1 MGNSSSTSSTISR
14 SVRAF
19 TSLLDSGDDGSMG
32 AQNRDDATPS
42 GAAME
47 DDPHVAPKV
56 ASARVAVGVD
66 QDFGAGSE
74 ENQKSDDGTPQLDDS
89 MLPSSTTSPSFPS
102 LPPSLRRLV
111 SPQRKRPLP
120 PQSQSD
126 NSRARRGKSAWYNS
140 PDCSSPLEL
149 ALENQSGTVTI
160 KRSRA
165 NGGHVDV
172 ASLELSSPSSHDEMI
187 SNLSQDL
194 QNSEPLIGHLAE
206 RHGRGGQ
213 KHAAIAL
220 LDKVVGDR
228 RQDSLRGWM
237 QMAVHHPFENS
248 YEPWLISV
256 AVIKSSDNCAVIFEP
271 GSSTG
276 TYERLCATQPSDKW
290 KLHHLFISAASTF
303 SGRNEALY
311 YIEANQHRQGD
322 RRYGPEVLT
331 HLLRQINAI
340 CS

>member
-120 PQSQSD
+120 KVRVMTTVVVEEKVLGTIRPI
-126 NSRARRGKSAWYNS
+126 AA
-140 PDCSSPLEL
+140 PL
-149 ALENQSGTVTI
+149 
-160 KRSRA
+160 
-165 NGGHVDV
+165 
-172 ASLELSSPSSHDEMI
+172 
-187 SNLSQDL
+187 
-194 QNSEPLIGHLAE
+194 
-206 RHGRGGQ
+206 
-213 KHAAIAL
+213 
-220 LDKVVGDR
+220 
-228 RQDSLRGWM
+228 
-237 QMAVHHPFENS
+237 
-248 YEPWLISV
+248 
-256 AVIKSSDNCAVIFEP
+256 
-271 GSSTG
+271 
-276 TYERLCATQPSDKW
+276 
-290 KLHHLFISAASTF
+290 
-303 SGRNEALY
+303 
-311 YIEANQHRQGD
+311 
-322 RRYGPEVLT
+322 
-331 HLLRQINAI
+331 
-340 CS
+340 

>member
-102 LPPSLRRLV
+102 FPPSLRRLV

-140 PDCSSPLEL
+140 PDCSFPLEL

-160 KRSRA
+160 TRSRA
-165 NGGHVDV
+165 NGGHVNV
-172 ASLELSSPSSHDEMI
+172 ASLELSSPSSLDEMM

-194 QNSEPLIGHLAE
+194 KNSEPLIGHLAE

-213 KHAAIAL
+213 KHAAIVL

-228 RQDSLRGWM
+228 KMTRS
-237 QMAVHHPFENS
+237 
-248 YEPWLISV
+248 SV
-256 AVIKSSDNCAVIFEP
+256 S
-271 GSSTG
+271 
-276 TYERLCATQPSDKW
+276 
-290 KLHHLFISAASTF
+290 H
-303 SGRNEALY
+303 
-311 YIEANQHRQGD
+311 
-322 RRYGPEVLT
+322 
-331 HLLRQINAI
+331 
-340 CS
+340 